1 MTDFCANV
9 KTALEAAC
17 PNVFYFKPDGFETL
31 PAVSYRDSGN
41 SCGDSGDILTNLS
54 FEVSVFADTAAECHS
69 TAALADTALRALG
82 FRRASSQAGE
92 SGGVKR
98 LLMTYEGI
106 LNAID
111 GKIYS
116 GS

>member
-1 MTDFCANV
+1 MIDFCANV

-17 PNVFYFKPDGFETL
+17 PNVFYFKPDGFEAL

-41 SCGDSGDILTNLS
+41 SCGDSDDLLTNLS
-54 FEVSVFADTAAECHS
+54 FEVSTFAKTAAECHS
-69 TAALADTALRALG
+69 TAVLADTAMRTLG
-82 FRRASSQAGE
+82 FRRASSSAVV
-92 SGGVKR
+92 SGGIKR
-98 LLMTYEGI
+98 QIMTYEGVY
-106 LNAID
+106 NALD